1 MFFIIG
7 VVVVFGS
14 VLGGYMPHGD
24 LTVLMQPLEVLII
37 CGAALGAFII
47 SNPKPVLAKVL
58 GTMGRVLKGPPH
70 SRDSY
75 LELLTLLYATFRLA
89 KSKGML
95 ALEPHVENPEES
107 ELFTNYPS
115 FMGNQTALTFF
126 CDYLRLLTMGT
137 DNPHEIEALMDED
150 IETFHEEITHAA
162 SAVTTM
168 ADGLPAFGIVA
179 AVLGV
184 IITMGSITE
193 PPEVLGALIGGALV
207 GTFLGILLAYGLFGP
222 IGSSM
227 KAYADADI
235 KYVHCI
241 RSGLLAHLQG
251 YAPAISV
258 EFARKT
264 LQTHERP
271 SFMEV
276 EEALDGAATGQAP
289 QGGGAA
295 TS

>member
-7 VVVVFGS
+7 FVVVFGS

-24 LTVLMQPLEVLII
+24 LMVLNQPLEVLII

-47 SNPKPVLAKVL
+47 ANPKPVLGKVVKTL
-58 GTMGRVLKGPPH
+58 GRVLKGPPH
-70 SRDSY
+70 SKDSY

-95 ALEPHVENPEES
+95 VLEPHVENPEES
-107 ELFTNYPS
+107 ELFNNYPS
-115 FMGNQTALTFF
+115 FMGNQAALTFF
-126 CDYLRLLTMGT
+126 CDYLRLLTMGS

-150 IETFHEEITHAA
+150 IETLHEEDTHAA
-162 SAVTTM
+162 GAVTLLG
-168 ADGLPAFGIVA
+168 DGLPAFGIVA

-207 GTFLGILLAYGLFGP
+207 GTFLGILLAYGLVGP
-222 IGSSM
+222 MGSSM

-235 KYVHCI
+235 KYIHCI
-241 RSGLLAHLQG
+241 KSGLLAHLNG

-264 LQTHERP
+264 LQSHERP

-276 EEALDGAATGQAP
+276 EEALE
-289 QGGGAA
+289 GAA

>member
-7 VVVVFGS
+7 IVVVFGS
-14 VLGGYMPHGD
+14 VLGGYLPHGNIA
-24 LTVLMQPLEVLII
+24 VLIQPLEVLII
-37 CGAALGAFII
+37 CGAALGAFVIA
-47 SNPKPVLAKVL
+47 NPKPVLGKVL
-58 GTMGRVLKGPPH
+58 GTLGRVLKGPPH
-70 SRDSY
+70 SKDSY

-107 ELFTNYPS
+107 ELFTNYPI
-115 FMGNQTALTFF
+115 FMGNGTAQTFF

-150 IETFHEEITHAA
+150 IETLHEEVTHAA
-162 SAVTTM
+162 GAITLLS
-168 ADGLPAFGIVA
+168 DGLPAFGIVA

-193 PPEVLGALIGGALV
+193 PPEVLGSLIGGALV
-207 GTFLGILLAYGLFGP
+207 GTFLGILLAYRLVGP
-222 IGSSM
+222 MGSSM

-235 KYVHCI
+235 KYIHCI
-241 RSGLLAHLQG
+241 KSGLLAHLQG
-251 YAPAISV
+251 YPPAISV

-264 LQTHERP
+264 LQSHERP

-276 EEALDGAATGQAP
+276 EEALEGTV
-289 QGGGAA
+289 

>member
-7 VVVVFGS
+7 LVVVIGS
-14 VLGGYMPHGD
+14 VLGGYMPHGN
-24 LTVLMQPLEVLII
+24 LGTLWKPLEVLII

-47 SNPKPVLAKVL
+47 ANPKPVLGKVVKTL
-58 GTMGRVLKGPPH
+58 GRVLKGPPH
-70 SRDSY
+70 SKDSY
-75 LELLTLLYATFRLA
+75 LELLTLLYASFRLA

-95 ALEPHVENPEES
+95 ALEPHVENPDES
-107 ELFTNYPS
+107 DLFTNFPS
-115 FMGNQTALTFF
+115 FMSNQGALTFY

-150 IETFHEEITHAA
+150 IETLHEEATHAA
-162 SAVTTM
+162 GAVTTLGD
-168 ADGLPAFGIVA
+168 ALPAFGIVA

-207 GTFLGILLAYGLFGP
+207 GTFLGILLAYGLVGP
-222 IGSSM
+222 MGSNLR
-227 KAYADADI
+227 AYAEADI
-235 KYVHCI
+235 KYIHCI
-241 RSGLLAHLQG
+241 RAGLLAHMQG

-258 EFARKT
+258 EFARKM
-264 LQTHERP
+264 LQSHERP

-276 EEALDGAATGQAP
+276 EEALENST
-289 QGGGAA
+289 

>member
-7 VVVVFGS
+7 IVVVFGS

-24 LTVLMQPLEVLII
+24 IAVLMQPLEVLII

-47 SNPKPVLAKVL
+47 SNPKPVLGKVL
-58 GTMGRVLKGPPH
+58 KTLGRVLKGPPH
-70 SRDSY
+70 SKDSY

-95 ALEPHVENPEES
+95 ALEPHVENPDES
-107 ELFTNYPS
+107 DLFTNFPT
-115 FMGNQTALTFF
+115 FMGNQGALTFY

-150 IETFHEEITHAA
+150 IETLHEEATHAA
-162 SAVTTM
+162 GAITTLG
-168 ADGLPAFGIVA
+168 DGLPAFGIVA

-193 PPEVLGALIGGALV
+193 PPEVLGGLIGGALV
-207 GTFLGILLAYGLFGP
+207 GTFLGILLAYGLVGP
-222 IGSSM
+222 MGSSM
-227 KAYADADI
+227 KAFAEADI
-235 KYVHCI
+235 KYIHCI
-241 RSGLLAHLQG
+241 RAGLLAHMQG

-258 EFARKT
+258 EFARKM
-264 LQTHERP
+264 LQSHERP

-276 EEALDGAATGQAP
+276 EEALENST
-289 QGGGAA
+289 